1 MPRVSFNHASM
12 RMIAS
17 LAAAVFAVAAVAADA
32 PVSPPPAS
40 SELPAPPD
48 LPAPP
53 ELPQAGAGGSTQSG
67 MPGCAVWTDRCII
80 CQRDGGVIAC
90 SNIGI
95 ACQPQAML
103 CLRAEAAQ
111 EKKPE
116 N

>member
-1 MPRVSFNHASM
+1 MPRGSFDHASL
-12 RMIAS
+12 RMIAG
-17 LAAAVFAVAAVAADA
+17 LATAMFAIAAVAADA
-32 PVSPPPAS
+32 PVAPPA
-40 SELPAPPD
+40 APLE

-53 ELPQAGAGGSTQSG
+53 ELTVPPEPPQAPGTSTQSG
-67 MPGCAVWTDRCII
+67 MPGCAVWTDRCVI

-103 CLRAEAAQ
+103 CLRTEAAQ